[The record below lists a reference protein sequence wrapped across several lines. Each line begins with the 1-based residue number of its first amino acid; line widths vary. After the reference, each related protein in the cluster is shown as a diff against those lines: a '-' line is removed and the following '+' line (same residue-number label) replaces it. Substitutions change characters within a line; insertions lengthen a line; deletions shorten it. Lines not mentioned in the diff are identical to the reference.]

1 MHYLNRE
8 NFKLHQT
15 LPFYKIHASH
25 VNFGPSHTS
34 LVNPLPISYSVVISG
49 CTTVNTYHVT
59 KLMGIMT
66 SVWVMHY
73 VIILQEF
80 CGRVGGGEENS
91 FGKSNTMGFFK
102 GISPF
107 TSKILKS
114 TLFTVLTQVLW
125 QYLREYGVQ
134 SIDILLSDDFLIT
147 LLFDSE
153 LVLLRDI
160 RKLITLERLNF
171 KLDPELSPLNDYTL
185 IPCRTIK
192 NYFLFSFPIEIW
204 WVWRKWRLQS
214 E

>member
-8 NFKLHQT
+8 NFKPHQT

-25 VNFGPSHTS
+25 VNFGLIHTS

-80 CGRVGGGEENS
+80 CGGGGENS
-91 FGKSNTMGFFK
+91 FGKSNTMGLFK

-134 SIDILLSDDFLIT
+134 SI
-147 LLFDSE
+147 
-153 LVLLRDI
+153 
-160 RKLITLERLNF
+160 
-171 KLDPELSPLNDYTL
+171 ELSSCLM
-185 IPCRTIK
+185 I
-192 NYFLFSFPIEIW
+192 FLLHCCLT
-204 WVWRKWRLQS
+204 VN
-214 E
+214 

>member
-1 MHYLNRE
+1 MS
-8 NFKLHQT
+8 
-15 LPFYKIHASH
+15 HALCNH
-25 VNFGPSHTS
+25 IT
-34 LVNPLPISYSVVISG
+34 
-49 CTTVNTYHVT
+49 
-59 KLMGIMT
+59 GIL
-66 SVWVMHY
+66 W
-73 VIILQEF
+73 E
-80 CGRVGGGEENS
+80 GGGGGGEENS

-114 TLFTVLTQVLW
+114 TLFTVPTQVLW

-147 LLFDSE
+147 VLFDSE
-153 LVLLRDI
+153 LELLRDI

-204 WVWRKWRLQS
+204 WVWGKWRLQS

>member
-1 MHYLNRE
+1 
-8 NFKLHQT
+8 
-15 LPFYKIHASH
+15 
-25 VNFGPSHTS
+25 
-34 LVNPLPISYSVVISG
+34 
-49 CTTVNTYHVT
+49 
-59 KLMGIMT
+59 MGIMT

-80 CGRVGGGEENS
+80 CAGGGGEEENS
-91 FGKSNTMGFFK
+91 FGKSNTMGLFK

-125 QYLREYGVQ
+125 QYLREHGVQ
-134 SIDILLSDDFLIT
+134 SINILLSDDFLIT

-153 LVLLRDI
+153 LVLLRDS
-160 RKLITLERLNF
+160 RKLITLERANF
-171 KLDPELSPLNDYTL
+171 KLDPELSPLNGYTL